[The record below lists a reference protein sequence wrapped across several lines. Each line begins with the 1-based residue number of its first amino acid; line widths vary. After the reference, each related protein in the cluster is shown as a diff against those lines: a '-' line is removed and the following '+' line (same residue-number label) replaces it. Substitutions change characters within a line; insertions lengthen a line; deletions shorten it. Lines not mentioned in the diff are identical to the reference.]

1 MWRCIAR
8 PIVVLAAVLGAVA
21 CTSVPLTSLPKL
33 AAMSPET
40 MDASLMEVA
49 VRVPEAYGLPDG
61 SAMLTISVW
70 RDDGTDE
77 RHERFDLVAVEG
89 APSAFLERQE
99 KSGFTIHRLHID
111 PADAPRMQAF
121 RAYALGLKDMPGQKS
136 LSLSATA
143 RPCLAAGANPF
154 RDPRVAIYLRLKP
167 DEDYFTLIK
176 ERKVSLQT
184 PDGEI
189 RYCAAN

>member
-1 MWRCIAR
+1 
-8 PIVVLAAVLGAVA
+8 
-21 CTSVPLTSLPKL
+21 VPLTSLPKL

-143 RPCLAAGANPF
+143 RPCLRQAPIRSG
-154 RDPRVAIYLRLKP
+154 
-167 DEDYFTLIK
+167 
-176 ERKVSLQT
+176 T
-184 PDGEI
+184 PVLPSI
-189 RYCAAN
+189 CA